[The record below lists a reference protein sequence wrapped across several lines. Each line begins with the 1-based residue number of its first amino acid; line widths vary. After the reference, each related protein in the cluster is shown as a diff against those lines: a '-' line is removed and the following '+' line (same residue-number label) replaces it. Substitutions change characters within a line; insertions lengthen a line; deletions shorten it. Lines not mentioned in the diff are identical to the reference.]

1 MPTSAVYQPTTV
13 TYEQQPTDQRWNCP
27 ISYFS
32 RRVTS
37 SLNRAVCIRLALC
50 LLGSTLFIIGL
61 ALLIA
66 GGMQYSSSPAPT
78 PTPQDADNGIGALI
92 AGGVILCLGLLFAG
106 VGGWAWSARWG
117 GGKEAPAGGAA
128 ALTALNPSTDPL
140 VAAQYAP
147 VRDAPPAPD
156 DEMRNLMDNK
166 ECLSSAEES
175 DKMLDGRPSV
185 A

>member
-1 MPTSAVYQPTTV
+1 MPTGAVYQPTTV
-13 TYEQQPTDQRWNCP
+13 TYEQQPSDQRWNCP

-37 SLNRAVCIRLALC
+37 SLNRAVCVRFGLC
-50 LLGSTLFIIGL
+50 LFGSILFVIGL
-61 ALLIA
+61 SLLIA
-66 GGMQYSSSPAPT
+66 GGVRYS
-78 PTPQDADNGIGALI
+78 DAIYDDDGMGLLI
-92 AGGVILCLGLLFAG
+92 SGGVLFCIGLLFAG
-106 VGGWAWSARWG
+106 VGFWAWSARWG
-117 GGKEAPAGGAA
+117 GGKENVGGGAA
-128 ALTALNPSTDPL
+128 ALSALNPSTDPL

-166 ECLSSAEES
+166 ECVSSAEES
-175 DKMLDGRPSV
+175 DKMLDGRPSI

>member
-13 TYEQQPTDQRWNCP
+13 TYEQQNEQRWNCP

-37 SLNRAVCIRLALC
+37 SLNRAICVRLGLC
-50 LLGSTLFIIGL
+50 LMGSTLFIIGL

-66 GGMQYSSSPAPT
+66 GGIEYSNAPPPITPESP
-78 PTPQDADNGIGALI
+78 DNGVGSLI
-92 AGGVILCLGLLFAG
+92 AGGVLLCLGFLFIG
-106 VGGWAWSARWG
+106 VGGWAWTARWG
-117 GGKEAPAGGAA
+117 GGKEAPTAGAA
-128 ALTALNPSTDPL
+128 GLTALNPSTDPL

>member
-37 SLNRAVCIRLALC
+37 SLNRAVCLRIGLC
-50 LLGSTLFIIGL
+50 LLGSTLFVIGL

-66 GGMQYSSSPAPT
+66 GGVQYSNSPSST
-78 PTPQDADNGIGALI
+78 SDGDNGFGTLI
-92 AGGVILCLGLLFAG
+92 AGGVILFLGLIFAG
-106 VGGWAWSARWG
+106 LGGWTWSRLG
-117 GGKEAPAGGAA
+117 GGKEAPTSGAA

-166 ECLSSAEES
+166 DWNCEIKIQSN
-175 DKMLDGRPSV
+175 GRQTIE
-185 A
+185 

>member
-32 RRVTS
+32 RRMAS
-37 SLNRAVCIRLALC
+37 SWNRAVCLRVGLC
-50 LLGSTLFIIGL
+50 LTGSILFIIGTVL
-61 ALLIA
+61 IIVGGVKFSNAAEPDPHSFENGVGELVAGSVLICLGMVAGLLGIST
-66 GGMQYSSSPAPT
+66 YSS
-78 PTPQDADNGIGALI
+78 
-92 AGGVILCLGLLFAG
+92 
-106 VGGWAWSARWG
+106 RWG
-117 GGKEAPAGGAA
+117 NGKEAPASGAA

-166 ECLSSAEES
+166 DCLSSAEES

>member
-1 MPTSAVYQPTTV
+1 MPTNAVYQPTTV
-13 TYEQQPTDQRWNCP
+13 TYEQQPNDQRWNCP

-37 SLNRAVCIRLALC
+37 SLNRAVCLRIGLC
-50 LLGSTLFIIGL
+50 LLGSTLCVIGL

-66 GGMQYSSSPAPT
+66 GGVQYSNTPAPT
-78 PTPQDADNGIGALI
+78 TPDSGDNGLGTLI
-92 AGGVILCLGLLFAG
+92 AGGVLLFVGLIFAIVG
-106 VGGWAWSARWG
+106 VWAWSSRLG
-117 GGKEAPAGGAA
+117 GGKEAPASGAA

>member
-1 MPTSAVYQPTTV
+1 MPASAVYQPTTV
-13 TYEQQPTDQRWNCP
+13 TYEQQPSDQRWNCP
-27 ISYFS
+27 MSYFS

-37 SLNRAVCIRLALC
+37 SLNRATCIRIGLC

-66 GGMQYSSSPAPT
+66 GGVQCSNAPPPDT
-78 PTPQDADNGIGALI
+78 PDTAESGVGTLI
-92 AGGVILCLGLLFAG
+92 AGGVILCIGLLFAG
-106 VGGWAWSARWG
+106 VGGWAWSSRWG
-117 GGKEAPAGGAA
+117 GGKEAQASGAA

>member
-13 TYEQQPTDQRWNCP
+13 TYEQQPNDQRWNCP

-37 SLNRAVCIRLALC
+37 SLNRAVCLRIGLC
-50 LLGSTLFIIGL
+50 LLGSTFCVIGL

-66 GGMQYSSSPAPT
+66 GIVQYSNTPDTT
-78 PTPQDADNGIGALI
+78 PTGSDNGLGTLI
-92 AGGVILCLGLLFAG
+92 AGGVILLLGLIFAAFG
-106 VGGWAWSARWG
+106 AWIWSSRLT
-117 GGKEAPAGGAA
+117 GGKEAPSSGAA
-128 ALTALNPSTDPL
+128 GLTALNPSTDPL

>member
-1 MPTSAVYQPTTV
+1 MPTNAVYQPTTV
-13 TYEQQPTDQRWNCP
+13 TYEQQPNDQRWNCP

-37 SLNRAVCIRLALC
+37 SLNRAVCIRIGLC
-50 LLGSTLFIIGL
+50 LLGSTLFVIGL
-61 ALLIA
+61 ALVIA
-66 GGMQYSSSPAPT
+66 GGVQYSNSTTGPEPSGSDDGVGT
-78 PTPQDADNGIGALI
+78 LI
-92 AGGVILCLGLLFAG
+92 AGGVLLFLGLLFAG
-106 VGGWAWSARWG
+106 VGGWAWSSRLG
-117 GGKEAPAGGAA
+117 GGKEAPASGAA

-175 DKMLDGRPSV
+175 DKMLDGRPTI

>member
-13 TYEQQPTDQRWNCP
+13 TYEQQPNDQRWNCP

-37 SLNRAVCIRLALC
+37 SLNRALCIRVALC
-50 LLGSTLFIIGL
+50 LLGSTFFIIGL

-66 GGMQYSSSPAPT
+66 GGVQYSDSTAPT
-78 PTPQDADNGIGALI
+78 QDDNGFGALI

-106 VGGWAWSARWG
+106 IGGWAWSSRWG
-117 GGKEAPAGGAA
+117 GGKEATNNAA

>member
-13 TYEQQPTDQRWNCP
+13 TYEQQPNDQRWNCP
-27 ISYFS
+27 MSYFS

-37 SLNRAVCIRLALC
+37 SLNRTNCIRIGLC
-50 LLGSTLFIIGL
+50 LLGSILFIIGL
-61 ALLIA
+61 ALAIA
-66 GGMQYSSSPAPT
+66 GGVQYSSASPSDSPET
-78 PTPQDADNGIGALI
+78 PECGLRTLI
-92 AGGVILCLGLLFAG
+92 AGGVTLCLGLLFAG
-106 VGGWAWSARWG
+106 IGGWAWTSRWG
-117 GGKEAPAGGAA
+117 GGKEAPSSGAA

>member
-13 TYEQQPTDQRWNCP
+13 TYEQQPNDQRWNCP

-37 SLNRAVCIRLALC
+37 SLNRAVCVRLGLC
-50 LLGSTLFIIGL
+50 LMGSTLFIIGL

-66 GGMQYSSSPAPT
+66 GGVQMSNAGTSTQHG
-78 PTPQDADNGIGALI
+78 ADDGLGALI

-106 VGGWAWSARWG
+106 IGGWAWSARWG
-117 GGKEAPAGGAA
+117 GGKEAPPSGAA

>member
-37 SLNRAVCIRLALC
+37 SLNRAVCVRIGLC
-50 LLGSTLFIIGL
+50 LLGSTLSVIGL

-66 GGMQYSSSPAPT
+66 GGVQYSNAPPAPT
-78 PTPQDADNGIGALI
+78 PDGADNGVGTLI
-92 AGGVILCLGLLFAG
+92 AGGVILFLGLLFAG
-106 VGGWAWSARWG
+106 VGGWAWSRLG
-117 GGKEAPAGGAA
+117 GGKEAPASGAA

-166 ECLSSAEES
+166 DCLSSAEES

>member
-32 RRVTS
+32 RRMAS
-37 SLNRAVCIRLALC
+37 SWNRAVCLRVGLC
-50 LLGSTLFIIGL
+50 LTGSILFIIGTV
-61 ALLIA
+61 LIIVGGVKFSNAAEPDPHSFENGVGELVA
-66 GGMQYSSSPAPT
+66 GSISTYSS
-78 PTPQDADNGIGALI
+78 
-92 AGGVILCLGLLFAG
+92 
-106 VGGWAWSARWG
+106 RWG
-117 GGKEAPAGGAA
+117 NGKEAPASGAA

-166 ECLSSAEES
+166 
-175 DKMLDGRPSV
+175 D
-185 A
+185 

>member
-13 TYEQQPTDQRWNCP
+13 TYEQQPNNQRWNCP
-27 ISYFS
+27 MSYFS
-32 RRVTS
+32 HRVTS
-37 SLNRAVCIRLALC
+37 TLNRANCIRIGLC
-50 LLGSTLFIIGL
+50 LLGSTLFIVGL
-61 ALLIA
+61 ALMIA
-66 GGMQYSSSPAPT
+66 GGVQHSNTPASDSPET
-78 PTPQDADNGIGALI
+78 QDSGVGTLI
-92 AGGVILCLGLLFAG
+92 AGGVLFCLGVMFAG
-106 VGGWAWSARWG
+106 IGGWAWTSRWG
-117 GGKEAPAGGAA
+117 SGKEAPTSGAA

>member
-13 TYEQQPTDQRWNCP
+13 TYEQQPSDQRWNCP

-32 RRVTS
+32 RRVTN
-37 SLNRAVCIRLALC
+37 SLNRAVCIRLGLC
-50 LLGSTLFIIGL
+50 LIGSTFFIVGL

-66 GGMQYSSSPAPT
+66 GGVQYSDAPT
-78 PTPQDADNGIGALI
+78 YMPLEGADYGLGTLI
-92 AGGVILCLGLLFAG
+92 AGGVILTLGLLFIG
-106 VGGWAWSARWG
+106 VGGWAWSSRWG
-117 GGKEAPAGGAA
+117 GGKEAPASGAA

-166 ECLSSAEES
+166 ECMSSAEES
-175 DKMLDGRPSV
+175 DKMLDGRPSI

>member
-13 TYEQQPTDQRWNCP
+13 TYEQQPNDQRWNCP

-32 RRVTS
+32 HRVTS
-37 SLNRAVCIRLALC
+37 SLNRAVCVRLGLC
-50 LLGSTLFIIGL
+50 LMGSTLCIIGL

-66 GGMQYSSSPAPT
+66 GGVQMSNASASP
-78 PTPQDADNGIGALI
+78 QGSDDGLGALI
-92 AGGVILCLGLLFAG
+92 AGGVILCLGLLLAG
-106 VGGWAWSARWG
+106 IGGWAWSARWG
-117 GGKEAPAGGAA
+117 GGKEAPSSGAA
-128 ALTALNPSTDPL
+128 GLTALNPSTDPL

-156 DEMRNLMDNK
+156 DETRNLMDNK

>member
-13 TYEQQPTDQRWNCP
+13 TYEQQPNDQRWNCP

-37 SLNRAVCIRLALC
+37 SLNRAVCIRLGLC
-50 LLGSTLFIIGL
+50 LLGSTLFIVGL
-61 ALLIA
+61 ACAIA
-66 GGMQYSSSPAPT
+66 GGVQYSNWSASPT
-78 PTPQDADNGIGALI
+78 PTPESESGVSTLI
-92 AGGVILCLGLLFAG
+92 IGGVLLCVGLLFAAMG
-106 VGGWAWSARWG
+106 IWAWSARWG
-117 GGKEAPAGGAA
+117 GGNETPASGAA

>member
-1 MPTSAVYQPTTV
+1 MPASAVYQPTTV

-37 SLNRAVCIRLALC
+37 SLNRALCILIALC
-50 LLGSTLFIIGL
+50 LLGGTLFLVGL
-61 ALLIA
+61 GLLIA
-66 GGMQYSSSPAPT
+66 AGVQYSNAPPSS
-78 PTPQDADNGIGALI
+78 QDGTYIGLSPI
-92 AGGVILCLGLLFAG
+92 GGGVILSLGLLFVGFG
-106 VGGWAWSARWG
+106 VWAWKSRWG
-117 GGKEAPAGGAA
+117 GGKEQQSSGAA